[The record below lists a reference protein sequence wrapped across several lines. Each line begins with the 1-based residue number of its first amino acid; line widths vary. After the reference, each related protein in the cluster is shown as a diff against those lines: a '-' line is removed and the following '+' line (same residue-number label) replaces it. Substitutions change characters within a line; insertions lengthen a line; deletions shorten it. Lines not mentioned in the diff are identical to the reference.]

1 MQTNLQ
7 KDLIGAHANGL
18 KSSIHALEV
27 QVTIL
32 KQLITSGKGA
42 QAAVDEEEEDLDTAP
57 ASDDTEEDEEEIAPK
72 KVAAKKKAA
81 VNFGD
86 DEDEEDEAPAP
97 AAKKAKKIT
106 ADQVNDACKAHAA
119 ENGIKATK
127 ALLLKKFKTASI
139 TEIDPSKYADVLKA
153 MEV

>member
-1 MQTNLQ
+1 MQTNFQ

-18 KSSIHALEV
+18 KSQIHALEV

-32 KQLITSGKGA
+32 KQLITGGKA
-42 QAAVDEEEEDLDTAP
+42 AAAAVDEEEEETEVAAAAVDEEEEELAAKPKPKKKAAANFGDEE
-57 ASDDTEEDEEEIAPK
+57 EEDEEPAAAP
-72 KVAAKKKAA
+72 AKAA
-81 VNFGD
+81 
-86 DEDEEDEAPAP
+86 
-97 AAKKAKKIT
+97 KAKKIT

-139 TEIDPSKYADVLKA
+139 TEIDSAKYGEVLKA